1 MSRITVI
8 TPCYNSAR
16 FIQDTIGSVLRQD
29 IADWEYILVD
39 DGSSDGTG
47 DLLAEA
53 ARTDPRLKLFP
64 QANSGTGRA
73 RNLGAKMGSPESKY
87 LLFLDHDDLLEPSAL
102 RVLSEYLDAHPAVCV
117 AGCQFQ
123 ELNADGV
130 PMGSKTRSRWV
141 PSLLGIP
148 RPLRPREFETPFATF
163 YCATGMG
170 PFAMFRRSV
179 YEEVGGWTTDFWPH
193 EDTDLFCKMALAG
206 RVHYLPDRLYRKRV
220 HADNGLND
228 YERLMSAYGAFR
240 QKWDN
245 FQPRTPVEAATLR
258 NAARFYCASF
268 RPLRHVKVGVRA
280 FGEFIRYRDL
290 GKLRW
295 AFKLWGQALRDAI
308 HYRFMGRQDP
318 RSA

>member
-73 RNLGAKMGSPESKY
+73 RNLGAKMGSSESKY

-102 RVLSEYLDAHPAVCV
+102 RVLSEYLDAYPEVCV

-123 ELNADGV
+123 ELNAEGV

-141 PSLLGIP
+141 PSFL
-148 RPLRPREFETPFATF
+148 
-163 YCATGMG
+163 
-170 PFAMFRRSV
+170 
-179 YEEVGGWTTDFWPH
+179 
-193 EDTDLFCKMALAG
+193 
-206 RVHYLPDRLYRKRV
+206 
-220 HADNGLND
+220 
-228 YERLMSAYGAFR
+228 
-240 QKWDN
+240 
-245 FQPRTPVEAATLR
+245 
-258 NAARFYCASF
+258 
-268 RPLRHVKVGVRA
+268 
-280 FGEFIRYRDL
+280 
-290 GKLRW
+290 
-295 AFKLWGQALRDAI
+295 
-308 HYRFMGRQDP
+308 
-318 RSA
+318 